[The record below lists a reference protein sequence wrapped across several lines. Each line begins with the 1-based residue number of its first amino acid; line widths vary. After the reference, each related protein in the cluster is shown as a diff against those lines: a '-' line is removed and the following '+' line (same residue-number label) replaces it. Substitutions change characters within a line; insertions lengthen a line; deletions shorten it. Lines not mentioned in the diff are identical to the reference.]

1 MKRIL
6 CFLLALA
13 MISPLVS
20 AAADDPLT
28 STGTGYENVPFSNG
42 YLGFCLDRDL
52 KGAYP
57 GDRFVSAG
65 STNSAASN
73 VGNRENISQVL
84 KALFT
89 QCFEDIFRSDGNG
102 GYAPINANLIQA
114 VVWHFTEG
122 QYVWGDSKAL
132 ADQAKA
138 YNGPAIPDEGY
149 QITLQN
155 GDVITFSFVV
165 IQPVAEGVQDFFA
178 YKLKVTQAGAHTHA
192 FGEEWKHNDTQHWQE
207 CACGEKQG
215 VADHLGG
222 TADCKNQPVCSVCE
236 TAYGQTNSLTHT
248 GNTELRG
255 QLPASQDAP
264 GYTGDTHCTDCGA
277 LLEAG
282 EPIPQLHTHAFGDEW
297 KHNDTQHW
305 QECACGEKQGVA
317 AHSYQEGKC
326 SVCGAEQPQSD
337 YVPETGDR
345 FDLWQMM
352 LLLAVSGAALCFG
365 VAKRRAF

>member
-1 MKRIL
+1 M
-6 CFLLALA
+6 
-13 MISPLVS
+13 
-20 AAADDPLT
+20 
-28 STGTGYENVPFSNG
+28 
-42 YLGFCLDRDL
+42 
-52 KGAYP
+52 
-57 GDRFVSAG
+57 
-65 STNSAASN
+65 
-73 VGNRENISQVL
+73 
-84 KALFT
+84 
-89 QCFEDIFRSDGNG
+89 
-102 GYAPINANLIQA
+102 
-114 VVWHFTEG
+114 
-122 QYVWGDSKAL
+122 
-132 ADQAKA
+132 
-138 YNGPAIPDEGY
+138 
-149 QITLQN
+149 
-155 GDVITFSFVV
+155 
-165 IQPVAEGVQDFFA
+165 
-178 YKLKVTQAGAHTHA
+178 
-192 FGEEWKHNDTQHWQE
+192 
-207 CACGEKQG
+207 
-215 VADHLGG
+215 ADHLGG

-305 QECACGEKQGVA
+305 QECACGETQGVA